1 MSDIQNYIQMLSTSF
16 FSEIHIPNEFLT
28 NPTVQEYIIH
38 YRWSITQSLKSGW
51 SRLVRNI
58 TYNN

>member
-1 MSDIQNYIQMLSTSF
+1 MSEIKNYIQMLSTSF
-16 FSEIHIPNEFLT
+16 FSEVHIPSELLA
-28 NPTVQEYIIH
+28 NPTVQEYIRN
-38 YRWSITQSLKSGW
+38 YRWSVTQSTESGW